1 MYDPAAP
8 PNGFSTGTLYTS
20 PLRIYRIAHPH
31 LRRFWVW
38 DEVGFLC
45 ACDTLEELDVLLEA
59 QASRPPDIER
69 RHYWPRAR
77 DVVHPGHALA
87 LEEAALRVNEEIN
100 RHVAKQRS
108 ERPTVQSLSLKD
120 LGL

>member
-1 MYDPAAP
+1 MYDPASP
-8 PNGFSTGTLYTS
+8 PNGFSSGSLYTS

-31 LRRFWVW
+31 LRRYWVW

-45 ACDTLEELDVLLEA
+45 ACDTLEELDALLEA
-59 QASRPPDIER
+59 QASRPPDPQR

-77 DVVHPGHALA
+77 DVVHPGHALS
-87 LEEAALRVNEEIN
+87 LEATALRVDEDIN
-100 RHVAKQRS
+100 RHVAKTRAS
-108 ERPTVQSLSLKD
+108 RPAVTQLSLKD